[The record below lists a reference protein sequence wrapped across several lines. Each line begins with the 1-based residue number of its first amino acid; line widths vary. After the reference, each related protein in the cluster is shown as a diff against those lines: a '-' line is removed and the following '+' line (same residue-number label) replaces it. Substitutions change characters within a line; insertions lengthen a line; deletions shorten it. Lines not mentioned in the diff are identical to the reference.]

1 MIPFLRF
8 AIIHT
13 HKQSGLKVLLAP
25 FETLIDLFKN
35 IR

>member
-1 MIPFLRF
+1 
-8 AIIHT
+8 
-13 HKQSGLKVLLAP
+13 VLLAP